1 MILNTNTRTHT
12 QTHTHTHIYLHV
24 GRLIRDNE
32 RDLVFFF
39 LPVFEFAATTAK
51 IGHSGR
57 GKIPMES
64 WNTKPS
70 GEVRCTQHN
79 GRMIQIDYIFA

>member
-1 MILNTNTRTHT
+1 MKYDLKP
-12 QTHTHTHIYLHV
+12 QTHVHTHKIYLHI
-24 GRLIRDNE
+24 GRSIRDNE

-39 LPVFEFAATTAK
+39 LPVFDFAATTAK

-70 GEVRCTQHN
+70 GEVTLGVPSTMVR
-79 GRMIQIDYIFA
+79 